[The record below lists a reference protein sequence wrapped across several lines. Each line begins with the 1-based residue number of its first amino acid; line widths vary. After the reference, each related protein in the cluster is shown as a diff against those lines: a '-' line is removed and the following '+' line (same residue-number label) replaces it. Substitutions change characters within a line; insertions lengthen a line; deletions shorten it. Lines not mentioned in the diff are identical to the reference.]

1 MLFFTSFL
9 SLGPFASLIGFIVVP
24 ATKRVVFEEAI
35 GAVEAIFFECFYRSA
50 FPWVVQKKLVQD
62 IMVNVT
68 ESIILQAPPVG
79 GVDSMNGRLIGEL

>member
-1 MLFFTSFL
+1 
-9 SLGPFASLIGFIVVP
+9 
-24 ATKRVVFEEAI
+24 
-35 GAVEAIFFECFYRSA
+35 
-50 FPWVVQKKLVQD
+50 VQKKLVQD